1 MDSFGRDDAARTG
14 VDDAARTG
22 VDDGLAAG
30 FDDRLA
36 AGFDD
41 GLVATPVL
49 PGYRSERLL
58 GTGASAQVW
67 LVQHE
72 GTGELLA
79 AKCFPPV
86 VADVEAA
93 GVAATGVEAGSVEAG
108 GVEAA
113 DAGATGAGGN
123 AGGAA
128 VAGVAGPGVAGPLN
142 AAPGLCSGP
151 ALLRE
156 LRILGNFSHEHLLT
170 ARGVVGLSGSWRGG
184 RALLMDYAPGG
195 SLAGLVA
202 IRGRISVGEA
212 VTVLTPLAQVL
223 GYLHGEGVAHGDVSP
238 GNVLFSAQGKPMLAD
253 FGVARMVGE
262 AGRPQF
268 GTPGF
273 FAAARRDPES
283 RRPGGTAEF
292 DDPLRDGPLRGDPL
306 SDQLHGDPLHGDP
319 LHGDLLRGDADLALD
334 TTGDVYAAA
343 AVGWYAL
350 TGQVPGDTDSRPPLS
365 AFVPGVPEELAAAL
379 EAGLQ
384 EAPSRRPT
392 AMEFAQAVY
401 RSAPAAPIDLSS
413 AVHPSV
419 LPDLLT
425 RRKVRAPRARWYKPG
440 DWLSRPFAAGPHLP
454 STRQDGRGIDRA
466 RDRSHRHR
474 DLRGGNHPRRNSRAV
489 AVAAGGRHHL
499 RSRTVRGIRAVAAA
513 LVLLLLAAACM
524 LMWGTMPAGPLAP
537 ADVDTEAVPPHDA
550 LLSLAVPDSIRIR
563 LASNAPS
570 EALGALAWLRSY
582 AFSSGQPNM
591 LQFVNVSGSPAAAA
605 DGDVAAALEQ
615 KGHVLSGLE
624 SQVLNVTELADE
636 LPDSAELNATTV
648 TSGFAEQDG
657 QGVVV
662 RTQPDAVTQQLLFVL
677 HREQGRW
684 RIAEVHQP
692 RP

>member
-1 MDSFGRDDAARTG
+1 MDIFPRADAPGAGFG
-14 VDDAARTG
+14 
-22 VDDGLAAG
+22 DGLTTG
-30 FDDRLA
+30 FGDGLTT
-36 AGFDD
+36 GSDD
-41 GLVATPVL
+41 GLVAAPVL
-49 PGYRSERLL
+49 HGYRPERLL

-86 VADVEAA
+86 VAEVEAADVEAA
-93 GVAATGVEAGSVEAG
+93 DG
-108 GVEAA
+108 
-113 DAGATGAGGN
+113 
-123 AGGAA
+123 
-128 VAGVAGPGVAGPLN
+128 GVAGPDAAGGVN
-142 AAPGLCSGP
+142 AASELCSGP

-156 LRILGNFSHEHLLT
+156 LRILANFSHEHLIT
-170 ARGVVGLSGSWRGG
+170 ARGAVGLSGSWCGG

-202 IRGRISVGEA
+202 TRGRISVGEA

-238 GNVLFSAQGKPMLAD
+238 GNVLFTAQGKPMLAD

-273 FAAARRDPES
+273 FAAGRRNPEAARS
-283 RRPGGTAEF
+283 RGT
-292 DDPLRDGPLRGDPL
+292 PVC
-306 SDQLHGDPLHGDP
+306 
-319 LHGDLLRGDADLALD
+319 GDLGGDAHLALD
-334 TTGDVYAAA
+334 TTADVYAAA

-350 TGQVPGDTDSRPPLS
+350 TGQVPGDTESRPPLS

-425 RRKVRAPRARWYKPG
+425 RRQVRVPRTRWYKPG
-440 DWLSRPFAAGPHLP
+440 DWISRHVAAGQPRP
-454 STRQDGRGIDRA
+454 ADRRNSRGIDPA
-466 RDRSHRHR
+466 RD
-474 DLRGGNHPRRNSRAV
+474 GNHPRRNRRAMV
-489 AVAAGGRHHL
+489 AAAGGRNL
-499 RSRTVRGIRAVAAA
+499 RSRIARGIRAVAAA
-513 LVLLLLAAACM
+513 LVLLLLATAGM
-524 LMWGTMPAGPLAP
+524 LVWGPMPAGPLAP
-537 ADVDTEAVPPHDA
+537 ADVDTEANPPQDA
-550 LLSLAVPDSIRIR
+550 LLSLAVPEGIRTR
-563 LASNAPS
+563 LASNAPT

-582 AFSSGQPNM
+582 AFSSGQPSL
-591 LQFVNVSGSPAAAA
+591 LQYVDVSDSPASAA
-605 DGDVAAALEQ
+605 DEDVAAALQQ

-624 SQVLNVTELADE
+624 SQVLNVAELADE

-662 RTQPDAVTQQLLFVL
+662 RSQPDAVTQQLLFVL
-677 HREQGRW
+677 KREQGHW

>member
-1 MDSFGRDDAARTG
+1 MDTFPRDEAP
-14 VDDAARTG
+14 RTG
-22 VDDGLAAG
+22 VDDGLTTGLDGGLVAG
-30 FDDRLA
+30 FD
-36 AGFDD
+36 G
-41 GLVATPVL
+41 GLVAAPVL

-86 VADVEAA
+86 EDAEAVGVETAQAEIAEGAAA
-93 GVAATGVEAGSVEAG
+93 GARR
-108 GVEAA
+108 
-113 DAGATGAGGN
+113 
-123 AGGAA
+123 
-128 VAGVAGPGVAGPLN
+128 
-142 AAPGLCSGP
+142 SGP
-151 ALLRE
+151 PNTANELYSGAALLRE
-156 LRILGNFSHEHLLT
+156 LRILANFSHEHLLT
-170 ARGVVGLSGSWRGG
+170 ARGAVGLSGSWRGG

-202 IRGRISVGEA
+202 TRGRISVGEA

-223 GYLHGEGVAHGDVSP
+223 GYLHSEGVAHGDVSP
-238 GNVLFSAQGKPMLAD
+238 GNVLFTAQGKPMLAD

-262 AGRPQF
+262 AGRSQF

-273 FAAARRDPES
+273 YAAARRDPEALRS
-283 RRPGGTAEF
+283 RGATE
-292 DDPLRDGPLRGDPL
+292 
-306 SDQLHGDPLHGDP
+306 HGDFQCGDFQG
-319 LHGDLLRGDADLALD
+319 GDFQGGDFQPDDLARGEAHLALD
-334 TTGDVYAAA
+334 TTADVYAAA

-365 AFVPGVPEELAAAL
+365 AYVPGAPEELAAAL

-384 EAPSRRPT
+384 QAPSLRPT

-440 DWLSRPFAAGPHLP
+440 DWLSRPLAAGPHR
-454 STRQDGRGIDRA
+454 STARRDSRAIDPA
-466 RDRSHRHR
+466 RDRSDRHR
-474 DLRGGNHPRRNSRAV
+474 DRSDRHRDRSDRHRDPRGGNRPRRNRGTGA
-489 AVAAGGRHHL
+489 AAGTRHL
-499 RSRTVRGIRAVAAA
+499 RSRIARGIRVGAAA
-513 LVLLLLAAACM
+513 LVLLLLATAGM
-524 LMWGTMPAGPLAP
+524 LIWGPMPAGPVAP
-537 ADVDTEAVPPHDA
+537 ADVHTEANEPHAA
-550 LLSLAVPDSIRIR
+550 LLSLAVPDSIRTR
-563 LASNAPS
+563 LASNAPT

-582 AFSSGQPNM
+582 AFSSGQPN
-591 LQFVNVSGSPAAAA
+591 LLEHVDVSGSPASAA
-605 DGDVAAALEQ
+605 DEDVAAALQQ

-636 LPDSAELNATTV
+636 LPDSAQLNATTV
-648 TSGFAEQDG
+648 TSGFVEQDG
-657 QGVVV
+657 QGEVI
-662 RTQPDAVTQQLLFVL
+662 RSQPDAVTQQLLFVL
-677 HREQGRW
+677 KREQGHW
-684 RIAEVHQP
+684 RIAEVYQP